1 MKSVVMSQ
9 KHNLYSLGIGLLLLI
24 ALGIFLIYDLV
35 AALSVHLQF
44 TLAYT
49 IFWLALGAFLLR
61 QTPRQLRL
69 SLLVLFIGAM
79 IAISLINW
87 DSRKPFLRHFYQ
99 VKVGM
104 TATQADQVM
113 QGYLKSIGPT
123 TQVNERGEIMA
134 GPVSYRHT
142 DEGWGDSDVGLL
154 IFKNGRVVKT
164 DFYPD

>member
-9 KHNLYSLGIGLLLLI
+9 KSNLDSLGIGLLLLI
-24 ALGIFLIYDLV
+24 ALGIFLIYDLI

-49 IFWLALGAFLLR
+49 IFWVVLGALLLR
-61 QTPRQLRL
+61 RTPRQLRL
-69 SLLVLFIGAM
+69 SLLILFVGAM
-79 IAISLINW
+79 ITISLINW

-99 VKVGM
+99 VEVGM

-113 QGYLKSIGPT
+113 QGYMKFISPM
-123 TQVNERGEIMA
+123 TQVNERGEILA

-142 DEGWGDSDVGLL
+142 EEGWGDSDVGLL
-154 IFKNGRVVKT
+154 IFKNGRVVET